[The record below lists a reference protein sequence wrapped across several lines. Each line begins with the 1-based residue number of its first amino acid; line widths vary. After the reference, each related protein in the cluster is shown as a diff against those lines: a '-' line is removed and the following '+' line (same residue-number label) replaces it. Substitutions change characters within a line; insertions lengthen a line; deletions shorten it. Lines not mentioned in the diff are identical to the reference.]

1 MASIES
7 IRQQYNIP
15 RTVPDNQVQSYVK
28 QNYGKDIVID
38 FTSQGQSTAA
48 SSTAGAGNGSIFGGG
63 SSSSYSG
70 SYSIFNRGSSE
81 PASYSQT
88 VTSNTPASST
98 TTAGSASEQAVVSQ
112 DASSAS
118 SQQQIEYKNGKVIVT
133 RKDGTKVER
142 LPMKGEPGYVK
153 DGESIEERIQR
164 YFPGEYAKADTP
176 EKKAQL
182 IQRYLHGHF
191 ESLKGKSPAE
201 RARLQIADYEKLIRN
216 SGTDNEWAQ
225 IMGQSIHA
233 LYNGNKATG
242 FRAGM
247 DHTRTDR
254 EAVDFVDG
262 VMTRMG
268 ASDAEGQRILQSSI
282 RSEVDIQNQGTSSI
296 SASQAAQATEA
307 STQSSRQG
315 DSAESA
321 IEGSNGKHN
330 QVEYKDGKVIVTRPD
345 GTKVERLPMKG
356 EPGYVKDGESIEERI
371 QRYYPGEYAK
381 ADTPEKKAK
390 LIQRYLRG
398 HFELLKNKSPEERAR
413 LQMADYEK
421 LIRNSG
427 TDDEWAQIMGQ
438 SIHALYN
445 RNKAQGFRTGMDHT
459 RTDREAVDYVDGVM
473 SGMGGSDAEGQ
484 RVLQGSIQEQT
495 DIQGRGSA
503 FSRRVAQIGA
513 SESYM
518 DALKNR
524 DLKIQATEI
533 SFHADADIALQN
545 YEQMRSSSTLSDE
558 NRSAISVG
566 SAHASAD
573 GSLTESQRG
582 RAAKNSA
589 SYTASIQDAEMQRST
604 YNESSSYI
612 KQYGSDSVRQ
622 SYNDGLAEHAYE
634 FHESNRDTVINDVKN
649 SGYESSNKI
658 LSESEQKYKESKP
671 ASSQQSQS
679 TSGGS
684 SQVVQQVRGLIST
697 MKNASGA
704 DATAAKKALL
714 GLLPQASA
722 VDRRNFILSL
732 SPNERH
738 EMIESMI
745 NFASVDDLKRLMIGS
760 MKEDILKYLMSHR
773 TPENNAKLRALK
785 ADLGPQD
792 RELYTQLEDEYN
804 KNRGNNISASGAR
817 RFSLEI

>member
-15 RTVPDNQVQSYVK
+15 KTVPDNQVQSYVK

-38 FTSQGQSTAA
+38 FTSNGQSTTGA
-48 SSTAGAGNGSIFGGG
+48 STARVGNGSIWGSGNSNYSSNGSIFG
-63 SSSSYSG
+63 STATPSYTA
-70 SYSIFNRGSSE
+70 
-81 PASYSQT
+81 ASA
-88 VTSNTPASST
+88 TPAT
-98 TTAGSASEQAVVSQ
+98 TTAASGNTPSETPTASQ

-118 SQQQIEYKNGKVIVT
+118 SQKNIEYKNGKVIVT
-133 RKDGTKVER
+133 RKDGTKVERLPMKGEPGYVKDGESIEERIKRYFPTDYAKADTPEKKAQLIQRYLHGHFESLKGKSPAERAKLQMADYEKLIRNSGTDDEWAKIMGQSLHALYNNNKARGFRSGMDHTRTDREAVDYVDGVMTRMGDSDAEGQRILQTSIRSEVDIQNQGTSSISSSRAAQTATQTSRQEDTPESAIQGSNGKHNNVEYKDGKVIVTRPDGTKVER

-176 EKKAQL
+176 EKKA
-182 IQRYLHGHF
+182 
-191 ESLKGKSPAE
+191 
-201 RARLQIADYEKLIRN
+201 
-216 SGTDNEWAQ
+216 
-225 IMGQSIHA
+225 
-233 LYNGNKATG
+233 
-242 FRAGM
+242 
-247 DHTRTDR
+247 
-254 EAVDFVDG
+254 
-262 VMTRMG
+262 
-268 ASDAEGQRILQSSI
+268 
-282 RSEVDIQNQGTSSI
+282 
-296 SASQAAQATEA
+296 
-307 STQSSRQG
+307 
-315 DSAESA
+315 
-321 IEGSNGKHN
+321 
-330 QVEYKDGKVIVTRPD
+330 
-345 GTKVERLPMKG
+345 
-356 EPGYVKDGESIEERI
+356 
-371 QRYYPGEYAK
+371 
-381 ADTPEKKAK
+381 K

-398 HFELLKNKSPEERAR
+398 HFESLKNKSPEERAR
-413 LQMADYEK
+413 LQMADYQK

-427 TDDEWAQIMGQ
+427 TDSEWAQIMGH
-438 SIHALYN
+438 SVHALYN

-459 RTDREAVDYVDGVM
+459 RTDREAVDYVGGVM
-473 SGMGGSDAEGQ
+473 SGIGDSDAEGQ
-484 RVLQGSIQEQT
+484 RILQGSIQEQT
-495 DIQGRGSA
+495 DIQGHGSA

-513 SESYM
+513 SEGYM

-545 YEQMRSSSTLSDE
+545 YEQMRGSATLSDE

-573 GSLTESQRG
+573 GSLTETQRG

-589 SYTASIQDAEMQRST
+589 SYTASIKDADMQRST

-612 KQYGSDSVRQ
+612 NQYGSDSVKQ

-658 LSESEQKYKESKP
+658 LSESEQKYKESKS

-679 TSGGS
+679 TTSSSSTGS
-684 SQVVQQVRGLIST
+684 QIVKQVKSLISA
-697 MKNASGA
+697 MKTSSGA

-714 GLLPQASA
+714 GLLPQTSA
-722 VDRRNFILSL
+722 ADRRNFILNL
-732 SPNERH
+732 SPNERR
-738 EMIESMI
+738 EMIENMI

-760 MKEDILKYLMSHR
+760 MKQDILKYLISHR

-792 RELYTQLEDEYN
+792 RELYNQLEDEYN
-804 KNRGNNISASGAR
+804 KNRGNNINTNGAK